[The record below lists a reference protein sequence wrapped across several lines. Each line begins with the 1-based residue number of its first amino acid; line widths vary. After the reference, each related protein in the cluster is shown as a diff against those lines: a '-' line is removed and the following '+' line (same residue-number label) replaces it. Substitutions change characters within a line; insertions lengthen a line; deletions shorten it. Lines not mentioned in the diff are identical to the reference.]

1 MPVDRF
7 AGSVGK
13 FPGMGV
19 AVLSDLDRAQ
29 VREFPAGQFMFH
41 IEVGCDDKE
50 AIVTELTQCA
60 LEHPGPED
68 GVVPEILVAHE
79 SEIKPF
85 AG

>member
-7 AGSVGK
+7 AGGVGK

-29 VREFPAGQFMFH
+29 VREFPAGQFVFH

-50 AIVTELTQCA
+50 AIIAELTKCP
-60 LEHPGPED
+60 LEHLGPEG

-79 SEIKPF
+79 SEIKSF